1 MKMIS
6 FYPPK
11 VDYKR
16 PKLATVIAF
25 LKSKKWTID
34 KKTDRFII
42 VKPPEETRTMEEG
55 GYRYHLPHSE
65 EVYSYDQA
73 AFIMVET
80 FSEIFEIP
88 LQELFDL
95 LSKSLDEIREH
106 VARNPQ
112 QVKMQKAMLACA
124 S

>member
-1 MKMIS
+1 MIS